1 MSTCSSHITPAV
13 TLNDEMLHD
22 FPLTTEDPVA
32 GAELQKEVERI
43 NMVDPE
49 DNQVPTAIIFK
60 KDEPNKIIPGS
71 FSSGSDDDIT
81 VLDDEEEHPEIIVD
95 SLDKKASSSP
105 VSKTLTHFAPATTVI
120 TTATATGALDLSP
133 VSNSIPKDDSDSDDT
148 DDELARITE
157 ANRFIPM
164 DDHKKISEI
173 KSAENDILRRKSL
186 RSQSVS
192 IRRDLLVFS
201 DSPIVTKK
209 ADRIIVH
216 NHYGAGPEGRL
227 EKDARPSRRSRGYLV
242 ACDFSEESFHSIE
255 WTMGTMMRDGDRLYV
270 VTAVNREDNPETVKQ
285 TGLSLSNELKKASD
299 SVTDEAKRMMSQML
313 LFDVDLI
320 TYAIS
325 GRVKDV
331 LCKLIDE
338 LPLTMVVCGSR
349 GRGTVK
355 GLLMGS
361 ISTYLVHKSS
371 VPVSVI
377 RPQNKKKTAN
387 KRPLHAA
394 ALSQSVKSG
403 QLAVDELS
411 KPSSEPTS
419 SSTETTAPVTTLPA
433 KTK

>member
-43 NMVDPE
+43 NKVDPE

-105 VSKTLTHFAPATTVI
+105 
-120 TTATATGALDLSP
+120 
-133 VSNSIPKDDSDSDDT
+133 DDSDSDET

-173 KSAENDILRRKSL
+173 KSAENDVLRRKSL

-377 RPQNKKKTAN
+377 RPQNKKKAAN

-419 SSTETTAPVTTLPA
+419 GTETTAPVTTLPA